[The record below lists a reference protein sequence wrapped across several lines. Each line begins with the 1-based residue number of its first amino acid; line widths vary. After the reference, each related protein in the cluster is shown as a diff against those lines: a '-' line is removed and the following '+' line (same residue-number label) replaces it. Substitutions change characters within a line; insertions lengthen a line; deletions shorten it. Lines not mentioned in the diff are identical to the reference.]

1 MWRLFEALWR
11 ITFSGKQHPVTVYDK
26 IAVHCRPFLTVVEV
40 SKLHVK
46 TPYPSHIQL
55 HRCMGYCHSD
65 KTNCTVT
72 KQDEITVTVHD
83 LQDNFKGV
91 YLTMFNHTA
100 CQCNCTERESD
111 CDAKIQEYDISNCE
125 CKCKLNGSHCSASQ
139 TWNARTCQCECR
151 SQDTCRLDQ
160 IWNDS
165 TCKCDCEKKVKD
177 RCVRKGKV
185 LNEKQCQCECPKPLP
200 VCDAGTSFL
209 KYNCTC
215 V

>member
-1 MWRLFEALWR
+1 M
-11 ITFSGKQHPVTVYDK
+11 
-26 IAVHCRPFLTVVEV
+26 
-40 SKLHVK
+40 K
-46 TPYPSHIQL
+46 TYPSHIQL

-72 KQDEITVTVHD
+72 KQDEITVTVGD
-83 LQDNFKGV
+83 LQDNFKKV

-139 TWNARTCQCECR
+139 TWNTRTCQCKCR

-165 TCKCDCEKKVKD
+165 TCKCDCVKKVKD

-185 LNEKQCQCECPKPLP
+185 LNEKKCQCECPKPQP